1 MEYPEEK
8 NTFAME
14 DEFLLG
20 KCNLKSASASLV
32 LSEKQPLSCCF
43 ESLFVGKDL
52 LVKPVTTQ
60 GQNSI
65 DVYLPGKD
73 QVGQYLLI
81 DSLLRLRT
89 EYNNNMT
96 HINKRACFFF

>member
-1 MEYPEEK
+1 
-8 NTFAME
+8 ME

-20 KCNLKSASASLV
+20 RN
-32 LSEKQPLSCCF
+32 
-43 ESLFVGKDL
+43 L

-73 QVGQYLLI
+73 EVGSCYLRVRI
-81 DSLLRLRT
+81 PV
-89 EYNNNMT
+89 NC
-96 HINKRACFFF
+96 K